1 MDSKTPLRI
10 RFQQS
15 VSASPDRLIEDFKQ
29 LKAKGKSLYRIK
41 ILDHHVWIGVAFAEK
56 KHYSPTLHLE
66 FEQTEDPQKSLV
78 RGLFGP
84 EPSLWTL
91 FMFLHFVVAGIF
103 IMFLAFAYSNWTMQ
117 QPMALDIFMM
127 ILMVAAW
134 FMLYFFA
141 RLNRQRGLPQAR
153 AIEKLVN
160 EVLEKYEN

>member
-1 MDSKTPLRI
+1 M
-10 RFQQS
+10 
-15 VSASPDRLIEDFKQ
+15 ADFKK
-29 LKAKGKSLYRIK
+29 LKEAVKSQYRLK
-41 ILDHHVWIGVAFAEK
+41 ILDNHVWIGVAFNEK
-56 KHYSPTLHLE
+56 KYYSPTLHLE
-66 FEQTEDPQKSLV
+66 FEPVENSNETRV

-103 IMFLAFAYSNWTMQ
+103 IMFMAFAYSNWTMQ

-127 ILMVAAW
+127 ILMVVAW
-134 FMLYFFA
+134 FLLYFIA

-160 EVLEKYEN
+160 EVFEKYEN